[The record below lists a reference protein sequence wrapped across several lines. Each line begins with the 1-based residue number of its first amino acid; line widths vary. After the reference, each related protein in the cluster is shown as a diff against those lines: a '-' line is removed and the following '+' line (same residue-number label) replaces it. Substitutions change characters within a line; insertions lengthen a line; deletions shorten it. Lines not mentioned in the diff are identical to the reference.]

1 MKKNLK
7 QRIYVSIRNNKKC
20 LFSTDTITHPFW
32 YFWHKRKKG
41 IGGSVYFPGH
51 ERASSVC
58 VCQGGTGGLRRP
70 VEADLPQ
77 EPVKQTFFKLKL
89 TELHVW
95 ARAGPTCDDMQSTF
109 WCNEAIKQPSR

>member
-1 MKKNLK
+1 MFVFYRHHHSSILIFLTQEKKRYRGFRLLPWSRESK
-7 QRIYVSIRNNKKC
+7 LC
-20 LFSTDTITHPFW
+20 
-32 YFWHKRKKG
+32 
-41 IGGSVYFPGH
+41 
-51 ERASSVC
+51 VC

-70 VEADLPQ
+70 VDANLPQ
-77 EPVKQTFFKLKL
+77 ESVKQTFFKLKL

>member
-1 MKKNLK
+1 MYPFATIKNVCFLPTPSF
-7 QRIYVSIRNNKKC
+7 IHFDIS
-20 LFSTDTITHPFW
+20 DTRE
-32 YFWHKRKKG
+32 KKKG

-51 ERASSVC
+51 ERAGC

-70 VEADLPQ
+70 VDADLPQ